1 MPPPVRGDRGVR
13 FLPSAGWPLG
23 LNTKLKLLE
32 FGVPW
37 NVLFVTHAYPRL
49 SNTMF
54 PGPLIRKSGSSLPES
69 LTLTVTVQASGL
81 VTSGGAYKLLS
92 NVSAKIASTFCPG
105 SRARFANASAVL
117 CGGRPPGGVGR
128 SKRLAVTS
136 GSLTHDASKL
146 ASDRVERSEFVWSA
160 FGEFNSTGDD
170 SPVAGAAMLSFLPRV
185 IR

>member
-1 MPPPVRGDRGVR
+1 MR

-37 NVLFVTHAYPRL
+37 NVLFVTHAYPCL
-49 SNTMF
+49 SNAMF

-92 NVSAKIASTFCPG
+92 NVS
-105 SRARFANASAVL
+105 L
-117 CGGRPPGGVGR
+117 
-128 SKRLAVTS
+128 
-136 GSLTHDASKL
+136 
-146 ASDRVERSEFVWSA
+146 
-160 FGEFNSTGDD
+160 
-170 SPVAGAAMLSFLPRV
+170 
-185 IR
+185 